1 MEAEGAVA
9 GRSDSVGTVRATVD
23 TPSTN
28 LVRKMMLALLNMPS
42 LRDTTMNC
50 DCGKCVLII
59 RLRLGQ
65 LGLSQ
70 WAVVY
75 SDVVWV
81 NLGSVSG
88 LWFTA
93 MLFDANRPT
102 GVWHGATENGP

>member
-1 MEAEGAVA
+1 
-9 GRSDSVGTVRATVD
+9 
-23 TPSTN
+23 
-28 LVRKMMLALLNMPS
+28 MMLALLNMPS

-75 SDVVWV
+75 SDVV
-81 NLGSVSG
+81 
-88 LWFTA
+88 
-93 MLFDANRPT
+93 
-102 GVWHGATENGP
+102 